1 MCLNHEGENI
11 DAKMVWYLLMI
22 TLLAGC
28 AFPGRGGPRLCSD
41 YGDRTTIDIV
51 PLLMRS
57 PDYIDRRLSHLDSE
71 TTIDAEHLQTTNY
84 RLLDG
89 SRLKI
94 SFRDGLAIG
103 FTIYHRIP
111 FHTPMKSLEVLGFTR
126 WELTNEE
133 IRPTHMNG
141 SMSPKSNGNSNST
154 RYGILIL
161 RAIGWRKRLSWCR
174 TEQTY
179 RTYAANCGWGIPGH
193 EPALD
198 LLEIRSDL
206 PRNILSGVRSIC

>member
-1 MCLNHEGENI
+1 MTQ
-11 DAKMVWYLLMI
+11 KTVWYLLIM

-28 AFPGRGGPRLCSD
+28 AFSGQGRPRLCSD

-94 SFRDGLAIG
+94 SYRDGLAIG

-133 IRPTHMNG
+133 IRPYSHAWKYVTNEQREL
-141 SMSPKSNGNSNST
+141 KL
-154 RYGILIL
+154 YAL
-161 RAIGWRKRLSWCR
+161 RDSDFAC
-174 TEQTY
+174 Y
-179 RTYAANCGWGIPGH
+179 RMAQAFVVVP
-193 EPALD
+193 D
-198 LLEIRSDL
+198 
-206 PRNILSGVRSIC
+206 

>member
-1 MCLNHEGENI
+1 MTQ
-11 DAKMVWYLLMI
+11 KMGWYLLIMA
-22 TLLAGC
+22 LLAGC
-28 AFPGRGGPRLCSD
+28 AFPGQGRPRLCSD
-41 YGDRTTIDIV
+41 YGNRTTIDIV

-71 TTIDAEHLQTTNY
+71 TMIDAVHLQTTNY

-126 WELTNEE
+126 WQLTNEE
-133 IRPTHMNG
+133 IKPFSHEWKYVT
-141 SMSPKSNGNSNST
+141 KEQQELKI
-154 RYGILIL
+154 YAI
-161 RAIGWRKRLSWCR
+161 RA
-174 TEQTY
+174 
-179 RTYAANCGWGIPGH
+179 
-193 EPALD
+193 
-198 LLEIRSDL
+198 SDFACYTMAQAFVVV
-206 PRNILSGVRSIC
+206 PD